1 MLLFNGN
8 ETSCMNH
15 INSICTIFYFY
26 VFILFHYD
34 LKIVMQI
41 YGVWKTEVILCYLHF
56 FYKYSTF
63 KWQKNNLAVFKGS
76 KLKQVFNYASDF
88 SFI

>member
-1 MLLFNGN
+1 MLLFDGN

-41 YGVWKTEVILCYLHF
+41 YGVWKTLKL
-56 FYKYSTF
+56 FYAICISSTNIPHLND
-63 KWQKNNLAVFKGS
+63 KK
-76 KLKQVFNYASDF
+76 
-88 SFI
+88 